1 MPHDLILWRESVT
14 LCRQQE
20 ALMTN
25 QRKTERVKAMTFTAV
40 YEYNGK
46 VLLGFL
52 GDLTLQGAMV
62 VGEKAVETGRDT
74 TLEIEFP
81 NAAEVPGGRLIL
93 PAHAAWSRQETGTSY
108 FHSGFEFLE
117 MTEQDRQ
124 VIEALIE
131 RYKFSNR
138 PPE

>member
-1 MPHDLILWRESVT
+1 
-14 LCRQQE
+14 
-20 ALMTN
+20 MTN

-40 YEYNGK
+40 YEQKGR

-81 NAAEVPGGRLIL
+81 GAAEVPGGRLAL
-93 PAHAAWSRQETGTSY
+93 PVHVAWSRQEAGGTT

-117 MTEQDRQ
+117 MTEQNRQ
-124 VIEALIE
+124 VIEALVA
-131 RYKFSNR
+131 RYKFSRKR
-138 PPE
+138 PE